1 MTRDIVRCVWRLP
14 FVTWL
19 LLIFQIQPCDWS
31 WSHYAK
37 KHLILHHKN
46 YLTSTRTAVLV
57 HSCCGLHT
65 VTIKQTFQHPKVSIN
80 KTFPAWKL
88 AENWCQIVYKRYYLR
103 YSHARRRGGSWDL
116 AKYARIMICFC
127 LIIGW
132 IIKFQ
137 NVLVHLLS
145 AMKSG
150 HQATLTRN
158 NSSPSPP
165 FTHPLS
171 L

>member
-14 FVTWL
+14 FGTWL
-19 LLIFQIQPCDWS
+19 LLIFQIQPCNWS
-31 WSHYAK
+31 WSH

-46 YLTSTRTAVLV
+46 YLTSTRTAVLLV

-88 AENWCQIVYKRYYLR
+88 AENWCQIVYKRYHLR

-158 NSSPSPP
+158 NLSPSPP